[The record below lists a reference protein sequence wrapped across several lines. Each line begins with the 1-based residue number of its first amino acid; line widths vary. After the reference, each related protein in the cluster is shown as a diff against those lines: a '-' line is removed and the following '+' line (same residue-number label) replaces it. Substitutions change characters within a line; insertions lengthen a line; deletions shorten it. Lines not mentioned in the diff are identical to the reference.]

1 MYTYMNLRSEGAII
15 NNVANVRTCDAL
27 RFEDGFF
34 SMTEDSDDDDPL
46 PAGRRGNGR
55 AQAIAHRKSFCN
67 VGKTML

>member
-1 MYTYMNLRSEGAII
+1 MNLRSEGAII

-46 PAGRRGNGR
+46 PGGD
-55 AQAIAHRKSFCN
+55 
-67 VGKTML
+67 